1 MDSADISELI
11 EENKTDQQEEEEVGD
26 FQYDRT
32 LYADEGVDEDVNF
45 DWIIN
50 EINRNNEKIKYDT
63 TFTI

>member
-45 DWIIN
+45 D
-50 EINRNNEKIKYDT
+50 
-63 TFTI
+63 